1 MTATQEDIDAVL
13 EGIEGPEMKA
23 TVRRGGNFSIQYKA
37 LKDITAQYDGEGEET
52 QSRDEVLM
60 RHQLAVVDALKAAGL
75 PARISNSRLVKHGD
89 DEFWEATPCIWV
101 NNTKRNATAAGTT
114 KSTEA
119 LEKRINGLEES
130 LGKVAGLLERL
141 VSGDSPPL

>member
-1 MTATQEDIDAVL
+1 MTATQKTSTRSSK
-13 EGIEGPEMKA
+13 GSGPRMKVNA
-23 TVRRGGNFSIQYKA
+23 PRGGNFSIQYKA
-37 LKDITAQYDGEGEET
+37 RIYHRSVRRWRGD
-52 QSRDEVLM
+52 QSRDEVLIAP
-60 RHQLAVVDALKAAGL
+60 LAVVDALKAAGL

-89 DEFWEATPCIWV
+89 EEFWEATPCIWV